1 MWRKVE
7 VIIPRKISPIN
18 NLSINIKMDIEKLDV
33 DNIIEVKLI
42 RKLLKDKPELL
53 TIFEMLCILS
63 SKKINSEGES
73 IKDPP
78 IEEEVDID
86 NLLDS
91 DEEDETT
98 CC

>member
-1 MWRKVE
+1 
-7 VIIPRKISPIN
+7 
-18 NLSINIKMDIEKLDV
+18 MDIEKLDV